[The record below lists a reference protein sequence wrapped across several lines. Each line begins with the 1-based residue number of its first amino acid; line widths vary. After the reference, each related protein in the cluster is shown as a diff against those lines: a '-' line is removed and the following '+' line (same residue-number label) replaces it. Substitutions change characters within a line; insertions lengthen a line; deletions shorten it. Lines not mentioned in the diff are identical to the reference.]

1 VEHDNVPD
9 LLKNSFKP
17 KRCLNTS
24 QGPLTVRLR
33 SKRSGMALLAGAQ
46 TFLAGYTKN
55 LLEDIALTHNIPKEQ
70 LFAQYLNLSDEKVP
84 MIPMTTEEAPKKTRK
99 PREAKPVDP
108 TKNMCTGLTAKG
120 QPCKFAAL
128 PGMEICGI
136 HNRKLNGAPP
146 PPPPAEGS
154 NPTPAPVKVKA
165 PKKAPK
171 VDPVHNHP
179 VGEKAE
185 EICQLCESHGD
196 LTDPEVTDKEFEAAV
211 KDGQSIQDRL
221 KAIISAASGDD
232 DEEEEEETAVEPEV
246 TSKEDTVT
254 VEELMEA
261 DTEGEE
267 EEETLSLKAKLA
279 KMLSEEDDEEYDE
292 EDMDQM
298 CETPPSRDRLADM
311 LSKMTM

>member
-1 VEHDNVPD
+1 
-9 LLKNSFKP
+9 
-17 KRCLNTS
+17 
-24 QGPLTVRLR
+24 
-33 SKRSGMALLAGAQ
+33 MALLTGAQ
-46 TFLAGYTKN
+46 TFLASYTRS

-70 LFAQYLNLSDEKVP
+70 LFAQYLNPSEEVT
-84 MIPMTTEEAPKKTRK
+84 MTPEAPKKVRK

-146 PPPPAEGS
+146 PTEGTTPS
-154 NPTPAPVKVKA
+154 TPAPVKAKV

-171 VDPVHNHP
+171 VDPIHNHP

-196 LTDPEVTDKEFEAAV
+196 LTDPGVTDKDFEAAV

-221 KAIISAASGDD
+221 KAIISAASGD
-232 DEEEEEETAVEPEV
+232 EEEEEPV
-246 TSKEDTVT
+246 KEDTVT
-254 VEELMEA
+254 VEELMGVE
-261 DTEGEE
+261 TEE
-267 EEETLSLKAKLA
+267 EEEPETLSLKAKLA
-279 KMLSEEDDEEYDE
+279 KMLSEEEDEEYE
-292 EDMDQM
+292 EDDIDQM
-298 CETPPSRDRLADM
+298 CDTPPSRDRLADM
-311 LSKMTM
+311 LSKMNM